1 MRNGIHRAAGIVAT
15 LAIALFFMATVLV
28 ESFGSHDA
36 VARLKGLIVMPGL
49 FILVPAIA
57 ATGASGFLLSRTRG
71 GRLVDAKKRRM
82 RIIGANGLLVLL
94 PCAILLDRWAAVG
107 AFDAGFYVTQAIELL
122 AGAVNLVLMGLNIRD
137 GMRMSGRLRRGEGA
151 LIR

>member
-1 MRNGIHRAAGIVAT
+1 MTHGIHRAAGVVAT
-15 LAIALFFMATVLV
+15 LAIAAFFMSTVLV

-57 ATGASGFLLSRTRG
+57 AAGASGFMLSRSRG
-71 GRLVDAKKRRM
+71 GHLLDAKKRRM

-94 PCAILLDRWAAVG
+94 PCALVLDRWAAVG
-107 AFDAGFYVTQAIELL
+107 AFDAGFYAVQAIELL
-122 AGAVNLVLMGLNIRD
+122 AGAVNLVLMGMNIRD
-137 GMRMSGRLRRGEGA
+137 GLRMSGRLRRGA
-151 LIR
+151 RA

>member
-1 MRNGIHRAAGIVAT
+1 MTRGIHRAASIVAT
-15 LAIALFFMATVLV
+15 LAIAFFFMSTVLV
-28 ESFGSHDA
+28 ESFGSQDA
-36 VARLKGLIVMPGL
+36 VARLKALIVMPGL

-57 ATGASGFLLSRTRG
+57 ATGGSGFLLSTSRG

-94 PCAILLDRWAAVG
+94 PSAILLDRWAAAG
-107 AFDAGFYVTQAIELL
+107 AFDVGFYAVQAIELL
-122 AGAVNLVLMGLNIRD
+122 AGAVNLVLMGMNIRD

-151 LIR
+151 SLR